1 MNTKLNELIKNKYKN
16 VDNMLNYTDGISRAY
31 TYQMVQGTKR
41 NPSKDILLELCK
53 LFDLSL
59 EEVIKLFDE
68 DEEV

>member
-1 MNTKLNELIKNKYKN
+1 
-16 VDNMLNYTDGISRAY
+16 MLNYTNGISRAY

-41 NPSKDILLELCK
+41 NPSKDILLELCR